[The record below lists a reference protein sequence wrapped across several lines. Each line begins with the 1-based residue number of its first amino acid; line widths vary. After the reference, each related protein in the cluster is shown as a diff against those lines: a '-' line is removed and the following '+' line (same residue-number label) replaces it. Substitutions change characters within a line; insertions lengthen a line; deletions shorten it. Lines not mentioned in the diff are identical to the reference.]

1 MINSG
6 KDKNHSEKNKRKTEK
21 KSARISFEFFV
32 ENMLSGREQELAG
45 RLREAASQVIGS
57 DDEGHEDDEGDV
69 GDDGDEMIKKL
80 HFLTF
85 MKKSSR
91 VTRAWC

>member
-32 ENMLSGREQELAG
+32 EKMLSGREQELAG

-57 DDEGHEDDEGDV
+57 DHDDQGDESDV
-69 GDDGDEMIKKL
+69 GDEGCCVSGRLRSLWAEQATKPQ
-80 HFLTF
+80 
-85 MKKSSR
+85 SNR
-91 VTRAWC
+91 

>member
-6 KDKNHSEKNKRKTEK
+6 KDKNHSEKNKRKKEK
-21 KSARISFEFFV
+21 KSARISFELFV

-57 DDEGHEDDEGDV
+57 DDEGDEGDQS
-69 GDDGDEMIKKL
+69 GDDMMMRGMWV
-80 HFLTF
+80 
-85 MKKSSR
+85 MMVMR
-91 VTRAWC
+91 

>member
-1 MINSG
+1 
-6 KDKNHSEKNKRKTEK
+6 
-21 KSARISFEFFV
+21 
-32 ENMLSGREQELAG
+32 MLSGREQELAG

-57 DDEGHEDDEGDV
+57 DHDEDDEGDDDDGDDEGDV
-69 GDDGDEMIKKL
+69 GDDGDEMILKL

>member
-6 KDKNHSEKNKRKTEK
+6 KDKNHSEKNKRKKEK

-45 RLREAASQVIGS
+45 RLREAASQVIRS
-57 DDEGHEDDEGDV
+57 DDESDESDEDDEGDV
-69 GDDGDEMIKKL
+69 GDDGDEMIKNY
-80 HFLTF
+80 T
-85 MKKSSR
+85 S
-91 VTRAWC
+91 

>member
-6 KDKNHSEKNKRKTEK
+6 KDKNHSEKNKRKKEK

-57 DDEGHEDDEGDV
+57 DHDDQGDESDVGDEGDE
-69 GDDGDEMIKKL
+69 GC
-80 HFLTF
+80 
-85 MKKSSR
+85 
-91 VTRAWC
+91 W